1 MRKKGGTKDKTKQ
14 LGVITR
20 FNEDGMPVEGDSDDD
35 ENGGESNDKS
45 KDFTNGSYVYLAK
58 R

>member
-1 MRKKGGTKDKTKQ
+1 
-14 LGVITR
+14 
-20 FNEDGMPVEGDSDDD
+20 MPVEGDSDDD

-58 R
+58 RKQYGIVRSKLSESSLLLKVKTG